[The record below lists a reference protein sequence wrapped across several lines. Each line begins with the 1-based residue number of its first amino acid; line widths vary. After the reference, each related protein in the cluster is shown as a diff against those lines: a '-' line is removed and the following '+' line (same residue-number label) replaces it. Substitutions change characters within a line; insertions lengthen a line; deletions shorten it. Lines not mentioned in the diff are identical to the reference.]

1 MHTPT
6 GESTRRTQ
14 LPNRFTSTPTSVPRA
29 VGRSVWWMLTAFGLL
44 LGVLAFLSKAPNDP
58 IDPAVRPTVDR
69 LEQTPAPKRW
79 SFRYTPISA
88 SPYVACLGGVDEV
101 DGAID
106 TTAGLMV
113 LEPNREAPPIIVTD
127 SSFMIRPDSLEL
139 ENWDEVQL
147 PDGDV
152 RTILTPILG
161 EVLAGFVADGVR
173 LPDPK
178 MTALAAVEIAESVKP
193 SESLPGLTGDSFTVI
208 VNDDQFIAELKAGGL
223 IPTEDDLARI
233 PTITVSL
240 DDVGRVTQLII
251 RTPETGN
258 EDHSDR
264 GYVLTT
270 EYGDVTPAQLPS
282 PGQRQ
287 LVQLNDLDYPSPNES
302 CAFGR

>member
-1 MHTPT
+1 
-6 GESTRRTQ
+6 
-14 LPNRFTSTPTSVPRA
+14 
-29 VGRSVWWMLTAFGLL
+29 MLTALGLL

-79 SFRYTPISA
+79 SFRYVPISA

-101 DGAID
+101 DGAVD
-106 TTAGLMV
+106 TIAGLMV

-127 SSFMIRPDSLEL
+127 SSFMIPSDPPEL

-147 PDGDV
+147 PDGEV
-152 RTILTPILG
+152 RTTLTPILG

-208 VNDDQFIAELKAGGL
+208 VDADQFIAELEAGGL
-223 IPTEDDLARI
+223 IPTEDDLTRI
-233 PTITVSL
+233 PAITVSV
-240 DDVGRVTQLII
+240 DDGGRVAQLII

-270 EYGDVTPAQLPS
+270 EYGDVTPPQPPS
-282 PGQRQ
+282 PAQRQ
-287 LVQLNDLDYPSPNES
+287 PVQLNDLNYPSPNES